1 MAHVIVDG
9 EKVCLKLS
17 VLEILGAFHGSPQV
31 NLTEVESIEI
41 EPNPWVRE
49 LLKGVRAPGT
59 GIPFVVMLGTMR
71 YLQGKDFVAI
81 YRRKP
86 AAVITL
92 RSGEFKRWIFEIK
105 DMQEIEDL
113 RNAVK
118 LASSD

>member
-1 MAHVIVDG
+1 MAHLIVDG
-9 EKVCLKLS
+9 EKVRLNLS
-17 VLEILGAFHGSPQV
+17 ILEILGAFHSSP
-31 NLTEVESIEI
+31 EIESIEI

-92 RSGEFKRWIFEIK
+92 RSGKFKRWIFEIK
-105 DMQEIEDL
+105 DMGEIDAL
-113 RNAVK
+113 KKAINA
-118 LASSD
+118 A